1 MDLEQAFFHNQPP
14 SLRRTVEFV
23 AERVGS
29 NAVKHMKWV
38 TQSRVNVSWGAA
50 VIHFLSSVTRAT
62 LVNELVGRGEK
73 MLRDGLESATS
84 NPSKLN
90 EGICSQLCVEG
101 LEALDRASRYALKNP
116 IPVPVP
122 CPDVFPVCFSRFC
135 SEKSPRAI
143 RILLPDE
150 TSSAVSPAKT
160 P

>member
-1 MDLEQAFFHNQPP
+1 M
-14 SLRRTVEFV
+14 
-23 AERVGS
+23 
-29 NAVKHMKWV
+29 
-38 TQSRVNVSWGAA
+38 
-50 VIHFLSSVTRAT
+50 
-62 LVNELVGRGEK
+62 NELVGRGEK

-90 EGICSQLCVEG
+90 ESICSQLCVEG

-116 IPVPVP
+116 TPVPVP
-122 CPDVFPVCFSRFC
+122 CPDVLFLMCCFCRFC

-150 TSSAVSPAKT
+150 TSAAVSPAKT